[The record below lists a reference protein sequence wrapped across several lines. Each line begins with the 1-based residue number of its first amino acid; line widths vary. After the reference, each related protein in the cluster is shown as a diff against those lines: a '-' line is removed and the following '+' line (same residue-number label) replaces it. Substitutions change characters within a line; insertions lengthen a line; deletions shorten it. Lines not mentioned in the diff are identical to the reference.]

1 MNKYERLKIE
11 LASAGTGKMKAFG
24 NSMLPILKSG
34 SLLTFARAVDYDIG
48 DIVFCKVK
56 GRYID
61 AHKIIKSEAG
71 KGFLIA
77 NNHGGSG
84 KDKRNLVTI
93 TDGTNHPGMRRVED
107 AITAHVRA
115 GNTVDVIVKPIYKG
129 NNLIPESVHIF
140 AMDQN
145 HNIIANHNIP
155 NGAFQHHKSGCC

>member
-77 NNHGGSG
+77 NNHGLENGWTKMIYG
-84 KDKRNLVTI
+84 KVI
-93 TDGTNHPGMRRVED
+93 
-107 AITAHVRA
+107 RA
-115 GNTVDVIVKPIYKG
+115 EYQGAVIYQVK
-129 NNLIPESVHIF
+129 
-140 AMDQN
+140 
-145 HNIIANHNIP
+145 
-155 NGAFQHHKSGCC
+155 